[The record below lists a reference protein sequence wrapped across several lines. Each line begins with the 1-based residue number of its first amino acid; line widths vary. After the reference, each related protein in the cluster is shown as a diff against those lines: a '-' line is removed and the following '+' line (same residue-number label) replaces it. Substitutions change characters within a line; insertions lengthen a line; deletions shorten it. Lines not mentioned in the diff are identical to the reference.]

1 MDIFQQP
8 EAMRAWAQDQ
18 RKRGTLIGLVPTMG
32 FLHEG
37 HASLMRLALQQAD
50 TVVVS
55 VFVNPTQFA
64 PNEDLAAYPRDFEH
78 DVQLLKQE
86 GVAAV
91 FAPTPELM
99 YPPGFQSEVQVKG
112 LTSLLEGRTRP
123 THFAGVTTVVSKL
136 FHIVQPDIACF
147 GEKDFQQLA
156 VIRRMVA
163 DLNMAVRIVGG
174 PIIREPDGLA
184 QSSRNTYLDA
194 AGRTAG
200 LSLFSSIRLAQ
211 KLYTDGERRASVIVE
226 AVRAH
231 IQAVPLTRID
241 YAVLVNSETLEE
253 TATADEQTRLML
265 AVYIKDKVRLIDN
278 ALLAQSL

>member
-8 EAMRAWAQDQ
+8 EAMRAWVQEQ
-18 RKRGTLIGLVPTMG
+18 RKRGAVIGLVPTMG

-78 DVQLLKQE
+78 DVQLAEQE

-99 YPPGFQSEVQVKG
+99 YPAGFQSEVQVKG

-156 VIRRMVA
+156 IIRRMAA
-163 DLNMAVRIVGG
+163 DLNMAVSIVGG
-174 PIIREPDGLA
+174 PTIREPDGLA
-184 QSSRNTYLDA
+184 KSSRNTYLDA

-211 KLYTDGERRASVIVE
+211 KLYADGERRASVIVE
-226 AVRAH
+226 AVQAH
-231 IQAVPLTRID
+231 IQAVPLTRVD

>member
-211 KLYTDGERRASVIVE
+211 KLYADGERRASVIVE